1 MQKARKKIIIITLL
15 IIISI
20 LAVSIPLI
28 FLFRFIPINTRQL
41 GQIDTGG
48 QAIGVDIE
56 GDIAYV
62 VDMMDYT
69 PGGLVFINIS
79 DPYHPHK
86 LGSFYDG
93 GGLWAV
99 DVVGSIAFLSND
111 LNGLEVVDVS
121 NPLLPIKLDSYAG
134 SVFDVQVRGELAF
147 LADWNNGLTILNVS
161 NPSDLTFISQFPI
174 SGACIHVDVYEN
186 IACISDHYGD
196 YTAIRLVNV
205 SDPYNPFQ
213 IGSHSP
219 SGVDFWNPII
229 EGDYVYV
236 GNHALDGGG
245 LHILDIS
252 NPSNIHQ
259 VGFYHGGGSIFA
271 AYIYDTRIYCA
282 NIELGLEVLDIV
294 SPVNLQKSGQ
304 FFDGG
309 QAHDVAVVNNYAYI
323 ADHNDGLEIIEI
335 LN

>member
-1 MQKARKKIIIITLL
+1 MQKTRKKIIIITLL
-15 IIISI
+15 IIISV

-28 FLFRFIPINTRQL
+28 FLFRYIPINTRQI

-48 QAIGVDIE
+48 QAIDVDIE
-56 GDIAYV
+56 GNITCV

-69 PGGLVFINIS
+69 PGGLVIINIS

-86 LGSFYDG
+86 LSSFNEG
-93 GGLWAV
+93 GVMWAV
-99 DVVGSIAFLSND
+99 DVVGSIAFLANQ
-111 LNGLEVVDVS
+111 LNGLEVVNLSD
-121 NPLLPIKLDSYAG
+121 PLLPIKVDSYTG
-134 SVFDVQVRGELAF
+134 SVFDVQVKGELAF
-147 LADWNNGLTILNVS
+147 LADWNNGLIILNVS

-174 SGACIHVDVYEN
+174 SGACIHVDVYED
-186 IACISDHYGD
+186 IACISDHHGD
-196 YTAIRLVNV
+196 YTAIRLINI
-205 SDPYNPFQ
+205 SNPFNPFQ
-213 IGSHSP
+213 IGSYSP
-219 SGVDFWNPII
+219 SGVDFWNPTI

-236 GNHALDGGG
+236 GNHAMGGGG

-271 AYIYDTRIYCA
+271 AYIHDTKMYCA

-309 QAHDVAVVNNYAYI
+309 QAHDVAVVNNYAYL